1 MIKTMLRVIA
11 EPEGFES
18 LAGIWDSLL
27 QRNGEDN
34 SIYLTHEW
42 LSTWWRHFGEGKKL
56 NILLMEKDEQ
66 VIGIVPL
73 MRTEYTMGPVKLP
86 LLETIGAVN
95 CNYIG
100 LIPSENRQE
109 AASAFLSYL
118 EEELV
123 KSRLALRFSLVPE
136 DSQFLQLLRRH
147 APLFSQSLIIQER
160 LMTLAPYISLP
171 TTWEEYS
178 HSLGRRRRKILR
190 RSLQELEEAHSVRF
204 QECDAD
210 SLEDWLSRLFDL
222 HQRRWQSVG
231 VRSGFSDPQKRE
243 FYRDL
248 STQFLQK
255 KWLHFSCLKVDEE
268 MVSTEF
274 GYIYNGKLYAATS
287 ARDPRY
293 SKYSIGHLHHMYL
306 TRDAIARNLREVD
319 LLRGDEPYKFYW
331 TKSAR
336 KYMQVVI
343 IKRGLWTALHLK
355 LLRAFLRFHE
365 IRQYSLGEIY
375 HLYLRRRR
383 EEKEKKRM
391 GLAKKLA

>member
-1 MIKTMLRVIA
+1 MIKTTLRVIA

-56 NILLMEKDEQ
+56 NILLMERDEQ
-66 VIGIVPL
+66 VMGIVPL
-73 MRTEYTMGPVKLP
+73 MRTEYEMGPVKLH

-100 LIPSENRQE
+100 LIRSENKQE
-109 AASAFLSYL
+109 AASAFLAYL
-118 EEELV
+118 EKELV
-123 KSRLALRFSLVPE
+123 KSSLALRLSLVPE
-136 DSQFLQLLRRH
+136 DSQFLQLLRH
-147 APLFSQSLIIQER
+147 QAPLFSQSLVAEER
-160 LMTLAPYISLP
+160 VMTLAPYISLP
-171 TTWEEYS
+171 ATWQEYFR
-178 HSLGRRRRKILR
+178 SLGRRRRKVLR
-190 RSLQELEEAHSVRF
+190 RSLRALQEAHSVQF

-210 SLEDWLSRLFDL
+210 SIEDWLSRFFDL
-222 HQRRWQSVG
+222 HQKRWQSVG
-231 VRSGFSDPQKRE
+231 VRSGFSNPEKRE
-243 FYRDL
+243 FYRDI
-248 STQFLQK
+248 SNKFLQK

-268 MVSTEF
+268 MVSAEF
-274 GYIYNGKLYAATS
+274 GYIYNGKLYAATA

-293 SKYSIGHLHHMYL
+293 SDYSVGHLHHMYL
-306 TRDAIARNLREVD
+306 MRDAIARNLREVD

-336 KYMQVVI
+336 KYMEVI
-343 IKRGLWTALHLK
+343 VIKRGLWPALC
-355 LLRAFLRFHE
+355 LRFLHAFLRLCE
-365 IRQYSLGEIY
+365 ISKYGLREIY

-383 EEKEKKRM
+383 EEKEKERM
-391 GLAKKLA
+391 GLATKL

>member
-1 MIKTMLRVIA
+1 MSKTTIRTID
-11 EPEGFES
+11 ESEQFES

-42 LSTWWRHFGEGKKL
+42 LSTWWRHFGEGYKL

-73 MRTEYTMGPVKLP
+73 MRTEYKVGPVKLH

-109 AASAFLSYL
+109 AVSAFLAYL
-118 EEELV
+118 EKELA
-123 KSRLALRFSLVPE
+123 KSRLALRLSLVPE

-147 APLFSQSLIIQER
+147 APLFSQSLVAEER
-160 LMTLAPYISLP
+160 VMTLAPYISLP
-171 TTWEEYS
+171 ATWEEYFR
-178 HSLGRRRRKILR
+178 SLHRRRRKILR
-190 RSLQELEEAHSVRF
+190 RSLQELEEAHSVGF
-204 QECDAD
+204 HECDAD
-210 SLEDWLSRLFDL
+210 SLEDWLNRFFDI
-222 HQRRWQSVG
+222 HQKRWQSVG
-231 VRSGFSDPQKRE
+231 LRSGFSNPSQRE
-243 FYRDL
+243 FYRDI
-248 STQFLQK
+248 SSKFLQK
-255 KWLHFSCLKVDEE
+255 NWLHFTCLKVDEE

-336 KYMQVVI
+336 KYMQMVI
-343 IKRGLWTALHLK
+343 IKKGLWTALR
-355 LLRAFLRFHE
+355 LRFLHAFLRLCE
-365 IRQYSLGEIY
+365 ISKYHLGEIY

-391 GLAKKLA
+391 GLATKLE